1 MKGLFIINPSSGKQ
15 INQGKAIQTITEL
28 LRDGVIEE
36 ATVFY
41 TRAKDDAKNRTIKAS
56 KEDYDFVVAVGG
68 DGTVNEV
75 VAGLYATGSKMPMA
89 IMPSG
94 TTNDFATSVGIVP
107 TVVGLYYLIKD
118 FNVVPTDIGCFNEKD
133 YFLNVAAGG
142 ILSEV
147 AHNVS
152 IESKTMLGKTAYIT
166 SGMKTIAEKGF
177 KTTRLLFEID
187 GVKEEIDVYFF
198 ILANSKSVGGFSK
211 ICADAKINDGYMDL
225 CIIKSLDILNAV
237 PIFTSILDGSHKN
250 NKNVEYRQVRD
261 VKISAI
267 DENTVFHLD
276 CDGEYAGELPMH
288 VEVLK
293 GGVNLLLPTESRK
306 TKNIVAQ
313 QDETKIQIRD

>member
-28 LRDGVIEE
+28 LRDGVIDE

-41 TRAKDDAKNRTIKAS
+41 TKAKDDAKNRTIQAS

-75 VAGLYATGSKMPMA
+75 VAGLYITGSKMPMA

-107 TVVGLYYLIKD
+107 TVIGLYYLIKD

-237 PIFTSILDGSHKN
+237 PVFTSILDGSHKN

-261 VKISAI
+261 VRISAI

-288 VEVLK
+288 VEVLR

-306 TKNIVAQ
+306 TKKIVAQ
-313 QDETKIQIRD
+313 QDEPTTLIKD